1 MSSRHSH
8 PTSFITSFLA
18 RHYVA
23 FFSFV
28 IFIFAAIIDI
38 HSTLPKNN
46 FIYLGIA
53 FSVANF
59 FAPQLRR
66 KDSNGSIQLISVA
79 NRAVSGSAFQC
90 QLSLSGDYLICR
102 ECYTS
107 QYVIPLHQFIS
118 IQNEQPIISECNFN
132 FSTFNISTSQIY
144 LSKIKV
150 SAFSEENVLLWHECF
165 ENKSSF
171 ITDSFLSNP
180 LFSISI
186 ILFHHEKNA
195 KIFKLQFYFSWENP
209 SEKRVLCVI
218 NVAVLFDNTVNVPLL
233 LGHTINITQ

>member
-8 PTSFITSFLA
+8 PTNFITSFLA

-23 FFSFV
+23 FFSSV

-38 HSTLPKNN
+38 HSALPKNN

-186 ILFHHEKNA
+186 IHPRKECFVQSMLLFYLIIQSTCPYYWDIPLILHNEVRTHLLDLN
-195 KIFKLQFYFSWENP
+195 LSL
-209 SEKRVLCVI
+209 S
-218 NVAVLFDNTVNVPLL
+218 VP
-233 LGHTINITQ
+233 IE